1 MKPGSSVGRTA
12 DVIRCE
18 EGGLPA
24 HSEEFVERGGR
35 CPDTLVQ
42 NTDVLYSIE
51 KALTRRKPCTNH
63 TAMYFG
69 LPDQFQRCCAAS
81 GHGSEAELEE
91 LRERQRGAL
100 HSEILR
106 RQGPAFPRLQEAH
119 EC

>member
-1 MKPGSSVGRTA
+1 
-12 DVIRCE
+12 
-18 EGGLPA
+18 
-24 HSEEFVERGGR
+24 
-35 CPDTLVQ
+35 
-42 NTDVLYSIE
+42 
-51 KALTRRKPCTNH
+51 
-63 TAMYFG
+63 MYFG

>member
-12 DVIRCE
+12 DVIRGG

-24 HSEEFVERGGR
+24 NSEEFVERGGGR
-35 CPDTLVQ
+35 RADTLVQ

-81 GHGSEAELEE
+81 GHGSEAELGSYVSVSVES
-91 LRERQRGAL
+91 A
-100 HSEILR
+100 S
-106 RQGPAFPRLQEAH
+106 F
-119 EC
+119 

>member
-1 MKPGSSVGRTA
+1 MKPGSSVGRAA
-12 DVIRCE
+12 DVIRCG

-24 HSEEFVERGGR
+24 NSEEFVERGGR

-42 NTDVLYSIE
+42 NTDVLHSSGG
-51 KALTRRKPCTNH
+51 ALTPRKPCTNH

-106 RQGPAFPRLQEAH
+106 RQGRAFPRLQEAH